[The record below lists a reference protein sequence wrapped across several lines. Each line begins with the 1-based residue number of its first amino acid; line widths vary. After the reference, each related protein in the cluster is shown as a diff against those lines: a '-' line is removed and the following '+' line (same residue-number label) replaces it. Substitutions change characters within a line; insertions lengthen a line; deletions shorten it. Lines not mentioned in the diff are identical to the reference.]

1 MRVYFEA
8 AFLFVAVLA
17 ILAATGFLAFQLCL
31 LYATLTG
38 GILNGSINF

>member
-1 MRVYFEA
+1 MRVFLQG